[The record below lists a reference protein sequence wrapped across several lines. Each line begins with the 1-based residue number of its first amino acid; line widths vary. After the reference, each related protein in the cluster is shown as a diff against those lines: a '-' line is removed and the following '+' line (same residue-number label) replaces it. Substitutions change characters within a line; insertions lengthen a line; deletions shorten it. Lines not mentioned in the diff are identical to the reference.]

1 MPWLLNVVY
10 FALLVL
16 VSPVL
21 MYRRWVHGKY
31 RDGWSEKF
39 WGRLPERTSSQPCLW
54 LHAVSVGEVLQ
65 LRSVMHE
72 LIAARSD
79 WEFVITTTTRT
90 GLEVA
95 KKEFPQHTVCYCP
108 LDFSWAVRR
117 AILRIRPSAIVLVE
131 LELWPNLILAADR
144 LGVPLA
150 LINGRVS
157 AKSFRGYR
165 RVRPLLR
172 SLLQRFVLLAAQND
186 EYAERLLD
194 LGAPRDRLHV
204 TGSIKFDGVQFD
216 RHNAKTRELRQLFG
230 IQPNE
235 RVFIAGSTQ
244 APEEAIALDIWQTL
258 RLEFPDLR
266 LVLVPRHKERFEEV
280 AQLVLA
286 RKLPLRRR
294 SGIAM
299 TMADFPANDL
309 NQSPPSLSRWK
320 RAFALR
326 GTSSTASFSVVQKPM
341 NHRGKLS
348 GGAHQRACS
357 VAEEPSNEVL
367 LLDTLGE
374 LGACWG
380 LADVAFVGGSLTQ
393 RGGQNMLEPSAF
405 GAAVLFGPNTWNFRD
420 IVEQLLSRQAAQV
433 VRNGDELTAAI
444 RTLLN
449 DPNAA
454 QELGQRAKS
463 FLATQQGATGRTVRL
478 LLNLPIDVG
487 HSELERRAA

>member
-39 WGRLPERTSSQPCLW
+39 WGRLPERTSSRPCLW

-65 LRSVMHE
+65 LRSLMRE
-72 LIAARSD
+72 LVATRSD

-90 GLEVA
+90 GLDVA

-131 LELWPNLILAADR
+131 LELWPNLIFFADR

-150 LINGRVS
+150 LINGRIS

-165 RVRPLLR
+165 RIRPLLR
-172 SLLQRFVLLAAQND
+172 SLLQRFAVLAAQNN

-194 LGAPRDRLHV
+194 LGAPRDRLHI

-216 RHNAKTRELRQLFG
+216 RGNAMIRELREFFG
-230 IQPNE
+230 VQTGE

-244 APEEAIALDIWQTL
+244 APEETIALDTWQML
-258 RLEFPDLR
+258 RQEFPDLR
-266 LVLVPRHKERFEEV
+266 LILVPRHKERFEEV
-280 AQLVLA
+280 AQLVLG
-286 RKLPLRRR
+286 RGLPLRRR
-294 SGIAM
+294 SRARFGPICSA
-299 TMADFPANDL
+299 PA
-309 NQSPPSLSRWK
+309 
-320 RAFALR
+320 
-326 GTSSTASFSVVQKPM
+326 SS
-341 NHRGKLS
+341 
-348 GGAHQRACS
+348 
-357 VAEEPSNEVL
+357 SNEVL

-374 LGACWG
+374 LGTCWG

-420 IVEQLLSRQAAQV
+420 VVEQLLSRNAAQV
-433 VRNGDELTAAI
+433 VRNGDELTATI
-444 RTLLN
+444 RTLLKN
-449 DPNAA
+449 PNAA
-454 QELGQRAKS
+454 HELGQRAKS

-478 LLNLPIDVG
+478 LLNLPIDVDY
-487 HSELERRAA
+487 SEFQRSAA